1 MDITDVFEDVRPYLA
16 DPEMINDFLK
26 ERKDKTIDEI
36 IQNINDTMPGSQG
49 SQKTDLRILLNALL
63 KHK

>member
-1 MDITDVFEDVRPYLA
+1 MELTDVFEDVRPYLA
-16 DPEMINDFLK
+16 DPQAITDFLK
-26 ERKDKTIDEI
+26 GRKDKTIDEI
-36 IQNINDTMPGSQG
+36 IQDINDALPGLQE